1 MSAEAPR
8 VLLIT
13 DSLRLVPGGSIA
25 DRLRAIERQARA
37 AFAAGVDAVQLRERD
52 LDGGALLAVTRAV
65 AALGRTIVTDR
76 ADVALAA
83 GAAGVHLRA
92 DGPAPARVRALLPPH
107 MTLSRA
113 VHDAAE
119 AASFGADAALDWLI
133 AGTAFP
139 TASKPGRAPLGAAG
153 VRTIARASSLPVLAV
168 GGITVPRARELRGS
182 GAAGVAAIG
191 LFLGPIAR
199 ENVDRLRDASLE

>member
-1 MSAEAPR
+1 MPAPMSADAPR

-25 DRLRAIERQARA
+25 DRLRAIERQARE

-52 LDGGALLAVTRAV
+52 LDGGALFAAARAV

-76 ADVALAA
+76 ADVAIAA
-83 GAAGVHLRA
+83 GAAGVHLRG

-119 AASFGADAALDWLI
+119 A
-133 AGTAFP
+133 
-139 TASKPGRAPLGAAG
+139 
-153 VRTIARASSLPVLAV
+153 
-168 GGITVPRARELRGS
+168 
-182 GAAGVAAIG
+182 
-191 LFLGPIAR
+191 
-199 ENVDRLRDASLE
+199 